1 MPKPYTLE
9 IRYRI
14 PLDAYAASFYPGAVL
29 MSDDTVRVETGE
41 WFEVLRALQF
51 LK

>member
-1 MPKPYTLE
+1 
-9 IRYRI
+9 
-14 PLDAYAASFYPGAVL
+14 VL